1 MTDVDY
7 QGETYYTIRNLSLY
21 ECQGW
26 CREEVECQAAS
37 FSFVANGLGQQETV
51 CLLQNGTQANNPTSK
66 PVRARNQYYM
76 VKMSI
81 RSGEQ
86 NIFFLSLLDFLSPK
100 CVLVYIRR
108 SKVDLVFRTEE
119 EIARRHQVA
128 GRRAI
133 WRVFFSVQTDATRRI
148 VRDFNAPKW
157 FTFHARPNC
166 ALRVC

>member
-81 RSGEQ
+81 RSGEKT
-86 NIFFLSLLDFLSPK
+86 FFLFYFLENNHEFQT
-100 CVLVYIRR
+100 VLEYT
-108 SKVDLVFRTEE
+108 L
-119 EIARRHQVA
+119 
-128 GRRAI
+128 
-133 WRVFFSVQTDATRRI
+133 
-148 VRDFNAPKW
+148 
-157 FTFHARPNC
+157 
-166 ALRVC
+166 

>member
-66 PVRARNQYYM
+66 PIRARNQYYM

-81 RSGEQ
+81 RSGELQ
-86 NIFFLSLLDFLSPK
+86 KNLISYILTFIFSTCCQSLRLLVIWCTKIKMRLFKRNTFNFGYATLVETQTKNIPWFEFFAGNSRNFLPHFKLALSPK
-100 CVLVYIRR
+100 
-108 SKVDLVFRTEE
+108 SQK
-119 EIARRHQVA
+119 
-128 GRRAI
+128 
-133 WRVFFSVQTDATRRI
+133 
-148 VRDFNAPKW
+148 
-157 FTFHARPNC
+157 
-166 ALRVC
+166 

>member
-1 MTDVDY
+1 MKLFVPLVVVVLLRSIAFEWSSLLLGLVQSPSFNYLEFVRLISDLLQSLFFSSIIAARTAFEKMTDVDY

-66 PVRARNQYYM
+66 PIRARNQYYM

-81 RSGEQ
+81 RSGELQ
-86 NIFFLSLLDFLSPK
+86 MNILSCIL
-100 CVLVYIRR
+100 
-108 SKVDLVFRTEE
+108 
-119 EIARRHQVA
+119 
-128 GRRAI
+128 
-133 WRVFFSVQTDATRRI
+133 
-148 VRDFNAPKW
+148 
-157 FTFHARPNC
+157 TFMKSLIYQP
-166 ALRVC
+166 V

>member
-66 PVRARNQYYM
+66 PIRARNQYYM

-81 RSGEQ
+81 RSGELQ
-86 NIFFLSLLDFLSPK
+86 KNIISCILNFMKSTDQFNWHFLVHSANLWYCWLFGAQKVNCDFSKEIPNVWSIKIRTTHNLSLWLYEYFWIIL
-100 CVLVYIRR
+100 L
-108 SKVDLVFRTEE
+108 FM
-119 EIARRHQVA
+119 
-128 GRRAI
+128 
-133 WRVFFSVQTDATRRI
+133 
-148 VRDFNAPKW
+148 
-157 FTFHARPNC
+157 
-166 ALRVC
+166 